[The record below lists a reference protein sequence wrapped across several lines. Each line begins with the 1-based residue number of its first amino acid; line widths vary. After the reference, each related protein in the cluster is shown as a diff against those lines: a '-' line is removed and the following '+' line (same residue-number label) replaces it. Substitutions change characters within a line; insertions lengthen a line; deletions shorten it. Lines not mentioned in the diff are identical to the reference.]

1 MQLNDLTV
9 TYDISGDGPL
19 PTLSLI
25 AHFCNLAQITPVNI
39 TFSDTNVSIEFSNRD
54 DAVRYT
60 EEYFG
65 SSEGVSEYID
75 G

>member
-1 MQLNDLTV
+1 MELNDLTV
-9 TYDISGDGPL
+9 TYNTSTDDPL
-19 PTLSLI
+19 TLV
-25 AHFCNLAQITPVNI
+25 ANVCNLAQITPVSI
-39 TFSDTNVSIEFSNRD
+39 TFGDSNVSIEFSNRD

-65 SSEGVSEYID
+65 SNEGVSEYIE

>member
-9 TYDISGDGPL
+9 TYNISGDDS
-19 PTLSLI
+19 LSLI
-25 AHFCNLAQITPVNI
+25 AQVCNMAQIRPVSI
-39 TFSDTNVSIEFSNRD
+39 TFGDGNVSIEFSNRD